1 MQENPYLLQNNSLVK
16 DKKKAHSMIWV
27 IQPQATNN
35 FNFLIRQR
43 AQKGFNSQYGFG

>member
-1 MQENPYLLQNNSLVK
+1 
-16 DKKKAHSMIWV
+16 MIWV